1 MQRNPETDKF
11 LKGVEHPMKAEVE
24 LLRSLILSAS
34 LNIQDGV
41 KWNSLSFQTSEW
53 FATWNQRATARVEFV
68 LHLGAKARAEDIRE
82 MIPDPNGLLK
92 WLSKDRA
99 LLVIRNAD
107 ELESNQVALIAIVKE
122 WVRYV

>member
-1 MQRNPETDKF
+1 
-11 LKGVEHPMKAEVE
+11 MKAEAE
-24 LLRSLILSAS
+24 LVRDLILSAS

-53 FATWNQRATARVEFV
+53 FATWNLRATDRVEFV
-68 LHLGAKARAEDIRE
+68 LHLGAKVRAEDIRE

-99 LLVIRNAD
+99 LLVIRDAAD
-107 ELESNQVALIAIVKE
+107 LEAKRDSLKALITE
-122 WVRYV
+122 WIRQV